1 MKNKTEALRLAYNK
15 IATEYDS
22 SKEGRY
28 TQSMQFIVDYSI
40 YNLSQLHKYL
50 LKFQQKQS

>member
-1 MKNKTEALRLAYNK
+1 MKNKTEVSRLAYNK